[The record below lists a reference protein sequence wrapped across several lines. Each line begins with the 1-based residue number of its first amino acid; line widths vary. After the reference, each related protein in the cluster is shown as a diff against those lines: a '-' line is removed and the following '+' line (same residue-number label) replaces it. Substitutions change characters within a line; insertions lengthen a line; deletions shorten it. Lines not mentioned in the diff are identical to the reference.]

1 MSKVTRRQQMNPVV
15 GVAEAMM
22 ERRRRQ
28 RSSFSQVILGESN
41 EEEGKGRK
49 PCGCWVE
56 ARGEL
61 RENFNTESNRKE
73 DEGEREKSNA

>member
-28 RSSFSQVILGESN
+28 RSSFSQVIQGESN
-41 EEEGKGRK
+41 EEDWRRERGAMRLLGWRQEASRGK
-49 PCGCWVE
+49 
-56 ARGEL
+56 
-61 RENFNTESNRKE
+61 TSIRKE
-73 DEGEREKSNA
+73 RRMR

>member
-28 RSSFSQVILGESN
+28 RSSFSQVIQGESN
-41 EEEGKGRK
+41 EEDWR
-49 PCGCWVE
+49 
-56 ARGEL
+56 
-61 RENFNTESNRKE
+61 
-73 DEGEREKSNA
+73 REKARLLLGWRQEASCGKTSIQQAAERKMS

>member
-28 RSSFSQVILGESN
+28 RSSFSQVIQGESN
-41 EEEGKGRK
+41 EEDWR
-49 PCGCWVE
+49 
-56 ARGEL
+56 
-61 RENFNTESNRKE
+61 
-73 DEGEREKSNA
+73 REKLLLLGWRQEASCGKTSIQKATERRMR

>member
-28 RSSFSQVILGESN
+28 RSSFSQVIQGESN
-41 EEEGKGRK
+41 EEKEAILLLGWRQEAGCRK
-49 PCGCWVE
+49 TSIQKAAE
-56 ARGEL
+56 
-61 RENFNTESNRKE
+61 RKM
-73 DEGEREKSNA
+73 S